1 VGPIDGVMGPKTRG
15 AIREFQMQIG
25 MPADGRL
32 NKALLS
38 RLEEAYWV
46 RWQGELAAKATRAGI
61 KVITVTL
68 GEGLPPAQALAEK
81 ISGEYLEIPKAEDL
95 PSVYSNA

>member
-1 VGPIDGVMGPKTRG
+1 LGK
-15 AIREFQMQIG
+15 
-25 MPADGRL
+25 
-32 NKALLS
+32 
-38 RLEEAYWV
+38 
-46 RWQGELAAKATRAGI
+46 WQGELAAKATRAGI

-95 PSVYSNA
+95 PSVFERLSSTLSPVVKVPAPAPEAPAIQAPEVVEDV